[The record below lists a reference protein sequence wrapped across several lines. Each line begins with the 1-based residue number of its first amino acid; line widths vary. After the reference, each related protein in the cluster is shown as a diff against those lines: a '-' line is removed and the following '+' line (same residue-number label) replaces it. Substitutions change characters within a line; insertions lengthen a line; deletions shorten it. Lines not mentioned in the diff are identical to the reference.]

1 MTPGR
6 PPAERRPTRA
16 LLVALLLTSVT
27 VMTLDRGHDGSP
39 VDPLRSAVGGV
50 LGPAESAAAAAARP
64 FAAVPEW
71 FRSRGQ
77 LRHDV
82 ARLEAENADLRQQV
96 ETSGLDRNRLAE
108 YDGLTAA
115 ARTQGRTVVPARVV
129 ALGAAQ
135 SFTRTVTI
143 DAGSEAGVRADQ
155 TVLNADGLVGRVVR
169 VSRTTATVLL
179 VLDSRSV
186 VGARVG
192 SSMEVGFLSGRGV
205 VGEDGRLDLQ
215 LVDGAITPARGD
227 VVVTWGSHGGAPY
240 VSGVPVGRVTQ
251 VFASLRDSSRRA
263 VVVPYVD
270 FTALDVVG
278 VVVPSGTSS
287 DRSVIE
293 ADGSLR

>member
-27 VMTLDRGHDGSP
+27 VMTLDRGHGGSP

-50 LGPAESAAAAAARP
+50 LGPAEAAAAAAARP
-64 FAAVPEW
+64 LAAVPEW
-71 FRSRGQ
+71 FRSRGE

-115 ARTQGRTVVPARVV
+115 ARTQGRAVVPARVV

-205 VGEDGRLDLQ
+205 VGEDGRLDLE

-270 FTALDVVG
+270 FTSLDVVG